1 MAPIMP
7 ALGLGADGRMTIVEA
22 PVPTPRSGQ
31 ILVEVKVSAVNEMD
45 VQVRAGGWRSQVRR
59 FRQAGPVLTGFEF
72 VGVARSDGARI
83 LVGQR
88 VIGYVHV
95 LNGRRT
101 HAQFVCVDENDLAP
115 IPEGLDDEAGAAL
128 VVMGLTAVEVL
139 ERLKPLRPGAHCLVI
154 GAAGGVGTYVTQLAR
169 FQGATV
175 TAVCSQANAA
185 WVTDQG
191 ASDIRPYETAAMFS
205 HGDQFD
211 LILDAPAKSSFAETA
226 PYLANDGMYVS
237 TNPMADVGG
246 FVRAMASSRRAGY
259 LMMLTT
265 TPSKLGRL
273 IDLWAEGG
281 LRPVVD
287 SVHALSE
294 ADAAFDRFGTRG
306 KQGRVLLRISA

>member
-1 MAPIMP
+1 MAPMMP

-95 LNGRRT
+95 LNGCRT

-128 VVMGLTAVEVL
+128 VREVVVEG
-139 ERLKPLRPGAHCLVI
+139 EPGRALDE
-154 GAAGGVGTYVTQLAR
+154 LPK
-169 FQGATV
+169 
-175 TAVCSQANAA
+175 
-185 WVTDQG
+185 
-191 ASDIRPYETAAMFS
+191 AS
-205 HGDQFD
+205 
-211 LILDAPAKSSFAETA
+211 LDAGARKA
-226 PYLANDGMYVS
+226 P
-237 TNPMADVGG
+237 
-246 FVRAMASSRRAGY
+246 R
-259 LMMLTT
+259 
-265 TPSKLGRL
+265 LGRV
-273 IDLWAEGG
+273 GK
-281 LRPVVD
+281 VD
-287 SVHALSE
+287 
-294 ADAAFDRFGTRG
+294 
-306 KQGRVLLRISA
+306 

>member
-1 MAPIMP
+1 MTPMMP

-22 PVPTPRSGQ
+22 PVPKPRSGQ

-59 FRQAGPVLTGFEF
+59 FRKAGPVLTGFEF
-72 VGVARSDGARI
+72 AGVARSDGDRI
-83 LVGQR
+83 RAGER

-95 LNGRRT
+95 LNGGRT
-101 HAQFVCVDENDLAP
+101 HAQFVCVDENDLVP
-115 IPEGLDDEAGAAL
+115 IPDGLDDEAGAAL
-128 VVMGLTAVEVL
+128 VVMGLTAIEVL
-139 ERLKPLRPGAHCLVI
+139 ERLKPLRSGTRCLVI
-154 GAAGGVGTYVTQLAR
+154 GAAGGVGAYVTQLAR
-169 FQGATV
+169 FQGAKV

-191 ASDIRPYETAAMFS
+191 ASDIRPYETAAPFVR
-205 HGDQFD
+205 GDHFD
-211 LILDAPAKSSFAETA
+211 LVVDAPGKLSFAEAMPHLTH
-226 PYLANDGMYVS
+226 DGMYVT

-265 TPSKLGRL
+265 TPTKLGRL
-273 IDLWAEGG
+273 VDLWAEGA

-287 SVHALSE
+287 SLHAVSE

-306 KQGRVLLRISA
+306 KQGRVLLRIAS